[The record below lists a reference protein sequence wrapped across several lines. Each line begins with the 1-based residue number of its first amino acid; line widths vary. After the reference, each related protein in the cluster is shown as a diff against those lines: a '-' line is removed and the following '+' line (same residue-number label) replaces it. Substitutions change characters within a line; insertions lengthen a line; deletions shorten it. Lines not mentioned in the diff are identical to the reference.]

1 MQIDLLL
8 FNECKY
14 LERVGL
20 SWYNS
25 VAFSLDLAM
34 RAKTSLLLAFS
45 LLFIGQAHGATD
57 LDSLTIKELA
67 GLELKFFDD
76 NFSNDSDEARVGRIE
91 KLVYGEVGSGSPKE
105 RIDKLVSMIGPVSAT
120 VAPKTEAA
128 PPVPAETNSTID
140 DYPHVT
146 ELEKSILGQSYGKD
160 SLAQRFSR
168 METKAFGSSSNNPD
182 FSQRTD
188 ALEGYAEKKL
198 HKKPFVPERKDN
210 TVQNSAPSRVP
221 QILSMVGNSLLGM
234 SGTSFG
240 GVRVRQRQDVESPQ
254 SSDSQETI
262 RDEDPEIY
270 EDTPPPAG
278 AKLLTKVGWCEQH
291 LFGHTFPDMHLLGRL
306 GQLNQELKVKPG
318 ASNAALMDDV
328 EPMIKAVLVRKGSK
342 S

>member
-1 MQIDLLL
+1 
-8 FNECKY
+8 
-14 LERVGL
+14 
-20 SWYNS
+20 
-25 VAFSLDLAM
+25 M
-34 RAKTSLLLAFS
+34 RTRTSLFLTFALC
-45 LLFIGQAHGATD
+45 LIGPANAATN
-57 LDSLTIKELA
+57 LDPPTVKELA

-76 NFSNDSDEARVGRIE
+76 NFNNDSDEARVGRIE
-91 KLVYGEVGSGSPKE
+91 KLVYGEVGTGSPKE
-105 RIDKLVSMIGPVSAT
+105 RIDKLVSMIGPVSTT
-120 VAPKTEAA
+120 VAAKTEAV
-128 PPVPAETNSTID
+128 PPVLAETNSTIN

-146 ELEKSILGQSYGKD
+146 ELEKAILGQSYASD
-160 SLAQRFSR
+160 PLAQRFSR
-168 METKAFGSSSNNPD
+168 MEIKAFGSAANNPD

-210 TVQNSAPSRVP
+210 PGQNSAPSRVP

-234 SGTSFG
+234 SGTSFS
-240 GVRVRQRQDVESPQ
+240 GVRVRQRQDVVSPQ

-262 RDEDPEIY
+262 RDEDPEVF
-270 EDTPPPAG
+270 EDAPPPAE

-291 LFGHTFPDMHLLGRL
+291 LFGHTFPDLHLLGRL

-318 ASNAALMDDV
+318 ASNAALMDDI